1 MEPHLPTKPTV
12 FFSTRCTLLI
22 IWTRI
27 NLFFTGRESDD
38 GKKQTGRR
46 TPVQGVLLTEHILK
60 KAEGIVIFLTI
71 VLSISTG

>member
-1 MEPHLPTKPTV
+1 MHSSDYLDKNKKAVWWTWDV
-12 FFSTRCTLLI
+12 FHS
-22 IWTRI
+22 
-27 NLFFTGRESDD
+27 LFFTGRESDD